1 MLYRHEG
8 ANRMDFILK
17 KDLTKANELYHSI
30 KISRRKRNYQHK
42 LLRAAKTERIQLNEL
57 SRGTVEQVRELIEK
71 RNTCNEGANKFKAL
85 RNEAVTKLHK
95 ATDDTKKGK
104 YNQEQITYHDK
115 MMELVNE
122 AQSHHLH
129 IDALNVTI
137 VELNKKHDIKHT
149 EVLFLRGKSEVF
161 HADIQLA
168 IDEIEAIKAKHDI
181 KYLDYE
187 LAEIDE
193 EE

>member
-8 ANRMDFILK
+8 ADRMDFILK

-30 KISRRKRNYQHK
+30 KISRMKRNYQHK
-42 LLRAAKTERIQLNEL
+42 LLRAAKKERIQLNKL
-57 SRGTVEQVRELIEK
+57 SRETVEKVRDLIAL
-71 RNTCNEGANKFKAL
+71 RNKSNEEANKYKTL
-85 RNEAVTKLHK
+85 RNEAVTKQHK
-95 ATDDTKKGK
+95 AEDEDTKKK
-104 YNQEQITYHDK
+104 YDAQQNKYHDK
-115 MMELVNE
+115 MMEAVDE

-137 VELNKKHDIKHT
+137 VELNKKHDKKHE

-187 LAEIDE
+187 LTEME

>member
-1 MLYRHEG
+1 
-8 ANRMDFILK
+8 MDFILK
-17 KDLTKANELYHSI
+17 KDLTRANELYHSI

-71 RNTCNEGANKFKAL
+71 RNTCNEVANKFKEL
-85 RNEAVTKLHK
+85 RNGAVTKLQK
-95 ATDDTKKGK
+95 EKDATKKEK
-104 YNQEQITYHDK
+104 YNQQQIEYHDE
-115 MMELVNE
+115 MMKAVDE

-137 VELNKKHDIKHT
+137 VELNKKHDTKHE

>member
-1 MLYRHEG
+1 
-8 ANRMDFILK
+8 MDFILK

-42 LLRAAKTERIQLNEL
+42 LLRTAKNERIQLNTL
-57 SRGTVEQVRELIEK
+57 SRETVGKVKDLIVL
-71 RNTCNEGANKFKAL
+71 RNKCNEEASKYKAL
-85 RNEAVTKLHK
+85 RNEAVEKQHK
-95 ATDDTKKGK
+95 AKDEDLQKK
-104 YNQEQITYHDK
+104 YDAEQNKYHDK
-115 MMELVNE
+115 MMKAVDE

-137 VELNKKHDIKHT
+137 VELNKKHDKKHD

-181 KYLDYE
+181 KFLDYE
-187 LAEIDE
+187 LAEME